1 MGFPVSRMQKTKT
14 RIASAVAV
22 VGIAAM
28 TVLGGA
34 ATASATNPAD
44 APPGY
49 AGPYASCSG
58 EPRALIPLPD
68 TSGYVQ
74 VWYSTAGSGTYCA
87 MTFGNLAGSHHIEVI
102 LQRDDW
108 QTRWYDSGTYST
120 YAGGIYVSGANTHCT
135 GGYGEVTVDGVAHP
149 SGWRTVC

>member
-1 MGFPVSRMQKTKT
+1 MEFPVIRMQMTKM

-22 VGIAAM
+22 VGIVA
-28 TVLGGA
+28 TTILGGA

-49 AGPYASCSG
+49 AGPYDTCSG
-58 EPRALIPLPD
+58 VALPQIPLPG

-74 VWYSTAGSGTYCA
+74 VWYSSAGSGTYCA
-87 MTFGNLAGSHHIEVI
+87 MTFDNLAGSHHIEVI
-102 LQRDDW
+102 LQRDGW

-120 YAGGIYVSGANTHCT
+120 YAGGIYVSGANSHCT
-135 GGYGEVTVDGVAHP
+135 GVYGEVTVDGVAHA
-149 SGWRTVC
+149 SGWWTVC